1 MQENTLELFFFPGA
15 QNSSIPPPRALSQG
29 ENRVSVPRERFKKGL
44 GLKSCSVSFVAV
56 GRRHNCKLIVCA
68 LVFFL
73 AIGLQAFFL
82 STTANAAAA
91 KQDQTQNAKKPPLGS
106 LSSTGEVYVNDKP
119 VPIESTVFVGDTVRT
134 GANST
139 AVFTM
144 TGNGTLKI
152 GAQTRVVLTGDPQFA
167 TELQS
172 GTAVIDSL
180 SGPSGIKLRVG
191 EYVVVPAVR
200 SRVTSAKIEQQAD
213 GTFLV
218 TCLDGDISTLAL
230 QGTAG
235 RLLEASQA
243 VTLTPSGQLLVQKQS
258 GGKPTGSGITGP
270 LSSRKGWTLLGLA
283 GGGAGLAALV
293 LGHGGKPPVSP
304 SGP

>member
-1 MQENTLELFFFPGA
+1 MSVLREL
-15 QNSSIPPPRALSQG
+15 
-29 ENRVSVPRERFKKGL
+29 FKKGL
-44 GLKSCSVSFVAV
+44 GLKLCSVSLVAV
-56 GRRHNCKLIVCA
+56 GHPKQRKRIGGSVLA
-68 LVFFL
+68 FFL
-73 AIGLQAFFL
+73 ALGLQSFL
-82 STTANAAAA
+82 MPAPANAVGA
-91 KQDQTQNAKKPPLGS
+91 KQAQTQSAKKLPLGS

-119 VPIESTVFVGDTVRT
+119 VPVESTVFVGDTVRT

-152 GAQTRVVLTGDPQFA
+152 GAQTQVVLTGDPQFA
-167 TELQS
+167 AELQS

-180 SGPSGIKLRVG
+180 SGPSGIKLRAG

-200 SRVTSAKIEQQAD
+200 SRVTSAKIERQAD
-213 GTFLV
+213 GNFLV

-230 QGTAG
+230 RGTAG
-235 RLLEASQA
+235 RLLEASQS
-243 VTLTPSGQLLVQKQS
+243 VSLTPSGQMIVQKQS
-258 GGKPTGSGITGP
+258 GGKSLDSGIPGV
-270 LSSRKGWTLLGLA
+270 LQDRKGWTLLGLA
-283 GGGAGLAALV
+283 GAGAGAAALV

>member
-1 MQENTLELFFFPGA
+1 ML
-15 QNSSIPPPRALSQG
+15 
-29 ENRVSVPRERFKKGL
+29 VSRETFMKRL
-44 GLKSCSVSFVAV
+44 GLNLRSLSFVAFGQRQKREQLV
-56 GRRHNCKLIVCA
+56 GSA

-73 AIGLQAFFL
+73 TIGLQGFFL
-82 STTANAAAA
+82 SVPANAAAS
-91 KQDQTQNAKKPPLGS
+91 KQDQLQNSKKQPLGS
-106 LSSTGEVYVNDKP
+106 LSATGEVYVNEKP
-119 VPIESTVFVGDTVRT
+119 VPVESTVFVGDTIRT

-152 GAQTRVVLTGDPQFA
+152 GAQTQVVLAGDPQFA
-167 TELQS
+167 GELQS
-172 GTAVIDSL
+172 GTAVIDSI

-191 EYVVVPAVR
+191 GVVVVPAVR
-200 SRVTSAKIEQQAD
+200 SRVTAAKIERQAD

-235 RLLEASQA
+235 RLLEVGQS
-243 VTLTPSGQLLVQKQS
+243 VSVTPSGQMLVQKQS
-258 GGKPTGSGITGP
+258 GGKSIGSGVPGA
-270 LSSRKGWTLLGLA
+270 LESRKGWTLLGLA
-283 GGGAGLAALV
+283 GAGAGAAALV
-293 LGHGGKPPVSP
+293 LGQGGKTPVSP